1 MTGMSA
7 DVAFDSSQFGLL
19 RIAKLPIEL
28 WANVIASDDSHDRR
42 SLLALQGASKQ
53 LYALVTPLIYDT
65 ISIMY
70 SGSDDF
76 VKWAETHGAEHFH
89 GIETIGQSFPF
100 LAFVLR
106 SKEGLNIVWETQNQY
121 NTFPNIYIPFHRLS
135 KLHAT
140 FSLNPSLA
148 THTTSLIL
156 KPFQGKTTLKK
167 GWKHV
172 IEIGW
177 AEIRELLPYFA
188 NVHRIS
194 VCCSAKFPSEILL
207 SLPTPGQLTHLRI
220 LAAQNAEELVPVLKL
235 HPNLQV
241 IRIPFPGYSD
251 IPSQFYDALID
262 LPRLTS
268 LEPGPTLWVFL
279 SRQLSASS
287 LSALRHFSL
296 NTVPAPLPPVPTLNN
311 LLSFQITYERP
322 SIVKQAIPHLRS
334 IEYISIMASTSDEIT
349 DIADLFSI
357 PSPSLKYIYI
367 QSFHPASAFQT
378 PPLSALFERFPELPV
393 GPNGSASEKSGAVLV
408 VVGESE

>member
-1 MTGMSA
+1 
-7 DVAFDSSQFGLL
+7 
-19 RIAKLPIEL
+19 
-28 WANVIASDDSHDRR
+28 
-42 SLLALQGASKQ
+42 
-53 LYALVTPLIYDT
+53 
-65 ISIMY
+65 MY

-106 SKEGLNIVWETQNQY
+106 SKEGLNVVWETQNQY
-121 NTFPNIYIPFHRLS
+121 TTFPNIYIPFHRLS

-167 GWKHV
+167 EWKHV

-177 AEIRELLPYFA
+177 AEIRKLLTYLT
-188 NVHRIS
+188 NVHCIS

-220 LAAQNAEELVPVLKL
+220 LAAQSAEELVPVLKL

-251 IPSQFYDALID
+251 IPAQFYDALID
-262 LPRLTS
+262 LPRLIS
-268 LEPGPTLWVFL
+268 LEPGPTLC
-279 SRQLSASS
+279 
-287 LSALRHFSL
+287 
-296 NTVPAPLPPVPTLNN
+296 TVPAPLPPVPTLNN

-322 SIVKQAIPHLRS
+322 SIVKQAVPHLRS

-349 DIADLFSI
+349 EITDLFSI

-378 PPLSALFERFPELPV
+378 PPLSALFDRFPELVILDIDVISESTLCRFLRGHSDPMEV
-393 GPNGSASEKSGAVLV
+393 HLRSLEPFWSWWERASEEI
-408 VVGESE
+408 ESAIRIE